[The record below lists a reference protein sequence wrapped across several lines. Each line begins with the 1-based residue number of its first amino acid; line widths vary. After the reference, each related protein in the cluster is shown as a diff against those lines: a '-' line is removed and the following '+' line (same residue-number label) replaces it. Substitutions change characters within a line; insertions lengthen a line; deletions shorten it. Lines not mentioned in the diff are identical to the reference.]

1 LGWGNAQNAA
11 AKELDSVGLAVEL
24 AARLADFNQPHR
36 VRFSGANR
44 QDETKVFHDGPSSAQ
59 GAQQC

>member
-11 AKELDSVGLAVEL
+11 AKELDSMGLAVEL
-24 AARLADFNQPHR
+24 ATRLTDFNQPHR

-44 QDETKVFHDGPSSAQ
+44 QNKVFHDDPSSADKRSSFK
-59 GAQQC
+59 